1 MTNYSGEE
9 ICVICGAP
17 VPEGRMVCAI
27 CEAQIEQ
34 DLEQEENM
42 CQKQLVDT

>member
-1 MTNYSGEE
+1 MAIYSSEE

-27 CEAQIEQ
+27 CEEQIER
-34 DLEQEENM
+34 DIEEDEALS
-42 CQKQLVDT
+42 KK

>member
-1 MTNYSGEE
+1 MAIYGYEE

-27 CEAQIEQ
+27 CEAKIEK
-34 DLEQEENM
+34 DFEEDEKL
-42 CQKQLVDT
+42 CLK